1 MKQFVVIGVGNFGK
15 YLAISLYKKGHEVL
29 VIDKMPNLVNE
40 IKDQVSQAIVAD
52 ATDRKA
58 MESLGLKDFDTVVIC
73 IGSVLSDSI
82 LATLNMKD
90 MGIKNI
96 LAKAI
101 TEEHGRILQKVGANE
116 IFFPEKD
123 LAFTVAERLNNPN
136 MMDYLPFME
145 GYGIIELAPP
155 GSFTGKT
162 LKELDLINRYG
173 IQVMAVKELIP
184 ERLNMI
190 PTAQFVIKDSDI
202 LILMGPNKAI
212 EKLRETEE

>member
-1 MKQFVVIGVGNFGK
+1 MKQFAVIGVGNFGK
-15 YLAISLYKKGHEVL
+15 YLAMSLYKKGHEVL
-29 VIDKMPNLVNE
+29 VIDKTPNLVNE
-40 IKDQVSQAIVAD
+40 IKDHVSQAVVAD

-73 IGSVLSDSI
+73 IGSVLSDSV

-90 MGIKNI
+90 IGVRNI

-101 TEEHGRILQKVGANE
+101 TEEHGRILQKVGASE

-123 LAFTVAERLNNPN
+123 LAFTVAERLHNPN

-155 GSFTGKT
+155 RSFIGRS
-162 LKELDLINRYG
+162 LKELDLINRFG
-173 IQVMAVKELIP
+173 IQIMAIKELIP

-190 PTAQFVIKDSDI
+190 PTGQFVIKDSDI
-202 LILMGPNKAI
+202 LILMGPDKAFD
-212 EKLRETEE
+212 KLRETE

>member
-1 MKQFVVIGVGNFGK
+1 MVMKQFAVIGVGNFGK

-29 VIDKMPNLVNE
+29 IIDKVPQLINE
-40 IKDQVSQAIVAD
+40 LKDQVSQAIVAD

-58 MESLGLKDFDTVVIC
+58 IAPLGLKDMDTVVVC
-73 IGSVLSDSI
+73 IGSVLSNSI

-90 MGIKNI
+90 IGVKNI

-101 TEEHGRILQKVGANE
+101 TEDHGRILLKVGANE

-123 LAFTVAERLNNPN
+123 LAFTIAERLNNPN
-136 MMDYLPFME
+136 MLDYLPFME

-155 GSFTGKT
+155 KSFIGKT
-162 LKELDLINRYG
+162 LKELDLINRFG
-173 IQVMAVKELIP
+173 IQVMAVKEIIP
-184 ERLNMI
+184 ERMNMI

-202 LILMGPNKAI
+202 MILMGPNKALDQ
-212 EKLRETEE
+212 LRSA